1 MRHADSFEPV
11 VAANRMHT
19 GSLVGGRFRVEE
31 EMVEDPNGR
40 GSGSRLYRATDTE
53 ALPSRDAEPAAEATA
68 RVLRVIPREAL
79 AVPPEVFLDGLTR
92 VRGLLHKNLVEITGL
107 GQERDLV
114 YVATE
119 WTDGQ
124 TLRAFIDGKRAEG
137 RGVSLKGAAN
147 LVAHVANALEHARAI
162 GPHGAL
168 NPALILVNRAGRVKV
183 DGLGLCAGLPGVAR
197 IGHPGG
203 LTDTLYLAPE
213 LLAGGAPTVLS
224 DVYALGAILYEL
236 LTGEGLPQP
245 YRAVSEVVPGI
256 PAAVDAVI
264 WRALA
269 FEPGARWATASLL
282 KTAVQSAAAGLP
294 VAATGAFGPAT
305 AALVPPPGDGPSPS
319 GRPAPGSPGG
329 GLPGMI
335 GAPVAPMGAP
345 HPGGGPRQPQSA
357 GPSAGASAGG
367 PGPAGSAAAGFA
379 PPSAAP
385 GAPGGPSDLDDNDER
400 WLVQKGNLDFGP
412 FSMAQIRA
420 QIERGEILADNTL
433 LDTHSGQRGMV
444 RELPGLGEL
453 AKHAHRL
460 LERTR
465 REHAERR
472 SQSTQKKKSLATTAI
487 VTLVVA
493 VVVTGAV
500 FYVLSRQDTSGGHL
514 ASRQEE
520 SEVDSFLKGVKIGG
534 MKAIVRRGTHHAGGG
549 GPASSAGGADD
560 FSNDSRFGDATR
572 GMAQGDQTLEDDQ
585 IQNTMMANYRRL
597 IPCIAHAPGM
607 SNLAIDFVVRGT
619 GKVSAVKVNG
629 QKSGALPGCVLSRMQ
644 TFSFPKFDG
653 SKTIASW
660 SMSLGH

>member
-11 VAANRMHT
+11 AAANRMHT

-40 GSGSRLYRATDTE
+40 GSGSWLYRATDTE
-53 ALPSRDAEPAAEATA
+53 AQPGRDAEPPAEATA
-68 RVLRVIPREAL
+68 RVLRIIPREAL
-79 AVPPEVFLDGLTR
+79 TVPPEVFLDGLTR

-168 NPALILVNRAGRVKV
+168 NPALILVNRTGRVKV

-213 LLAGGAPTVLS
+213 VLAGGAPTVLS

-294 VAATGAFGPAT
+294 VATGAGTGAFGPAT
-305 AALVPPPGDGPSPS
+305 AALVPPPGGGPS
-319 GRPAPGSPGG
+319 GRAAPGAPTG
-329 GLPGMI
+329 GLPGMPGTP
-335 GAPVAPMGAP
+335 GALV
-345 HPGGGPRQPQSA
+345 GGPRQPHSP
-357 GPSAGASAGG
+357 GPSAGASTAG
-367 PGPAGSAAAGFA
+367 PGPASPAAGFA
-379 PPSAAP
+379 PPPAAP
-385 GAPGGPSDLDDNDER
+385 GAAGGMADVDDNDER

-420 QIERGEILADNTL
+420 QIERGEILADHTL

-444 RELPGLGEL
+444 RELPGLGDL

-472 SQSTQKKKSLATTAI
+472 SQKTQKKKSLATTAI

-493 VVVTGAV
+493 VVVGGAV
-500 FYVLSRQDTSGGHL
+500 FYVFSRRDTSGGHL

-534 MKAIVRRGTHHAGGG
+534 MKASVRRGTHHAGGG
-549 GPASSAGGADD
+549 PASTAGGADD

-629 QKSGALPGCVLSRMQ
+629 QKSGALPGCVLGRMQ